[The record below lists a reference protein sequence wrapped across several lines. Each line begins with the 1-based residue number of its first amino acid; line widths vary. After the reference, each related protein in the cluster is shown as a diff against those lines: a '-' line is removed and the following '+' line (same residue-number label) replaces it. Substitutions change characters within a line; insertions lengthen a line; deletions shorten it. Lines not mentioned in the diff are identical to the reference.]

1 MPTYVSVLHAYMHV
15 RNPVGNDTTFI
26 PKLIFPDEYL
36 ALEVMWHTS
45 LDVVHTDMAEGVMQG
60 SGHGD

>member
-1 MPTYVSVLHAYMHV
+1 MHV